1 MNNVIIKEGY
11 RIDSELFQFVES
23 EVLPG
28 LGIDSDRFWSGAT
41 RILSDFMPINEA
53 LLATRVRY
61 QAQIDAFHLAPENH
75 PLDPVRYQQFLRDI
89 GYLVPEPADFQIST
103 EHVDPEVAHV
113 AGPQL
118 VVPLMNARFALN
130 AANARWGSL
139 YDALYGS
146 DVIAASSERA
156 ATEAYDP
163 ERGRAVQAYGRRFL
177 DQAVPL
183 VQGSHADAVAYRVE
197 RQQLVVELSGD
208 ISTGLVAPEL
218 FVGFNGRAEQPN
230 LVLLR
235 HNGLHIEIQIDRDNL
250 IGQTDAAGVKDL
262 VLEAALTTIQD
273 CEDSIAAVDAADKC
287 LVYRNWLG
295 LMKGDLQATLSKGA
309 QTLVRTLNPDR
320 SYQTPDAGSLT
331 LPGRSL
337 LFIRQVGHLMST
349 DALLSPEG
357 EPVPEGILDA
367 LITCLIAVHDLHGP
381 SQQGNSRSGSIYIV
395 KPKMHG
401 PEEVQFSCDLFS
413 RIEDLLEL
421 PANTLKIGIMDEE
434 RRTSVNL
441 KACIRVAQQR
451 LVFINTG
458 FLDRT
463 GDEIHT
469 SMLAGPV
476 VRKELMKD
484 EQWIAAYEANN
495 VRVGLLAGLA
505 GKAQIGKG
513 MWAIPDAL
521 ASMMA
526 TKIGHPQAGASCA
539 WVPSP
544 TAATLHALHYHQ
556 VDVARVQAELLDQYR
571 SQDQQPP
578 QQGSAASLL
587 ASLLT
592 IPLLSDPAA
601 LSAAERQEE
610 LDNNIQGLL
619 GYVVRWVDQGIGC
632 SKVPD
637 IHDIGRMEDRA
648 TLRIASQHICNWL
661 HHGLLSAEQV
671 MLSLKR
677 MAAIVDAQNGHDGN
691 YQPMAPDFAASLAF
705 QAAVD
710 LIFQGQ
716 SQPSGYTEPLLHQRR
731 LQVKHKAV

>member
-1 MNNVIIKEGY
+1 MDTRVSKQGY
-11 RIDSELFQFVES
+11 RIDSELFQFVET

-28 LGIDSDRFWSGAT
+28 LALDSETFWSGAAG
-41 RILSDFMPINEA
+41 ILSDFMPQNEA
-53 LLATRVRY
+53 LLATRVKL
-61 QAQIDAFHLAPENH
+61 QAQIDAFHLAPANH
-75 PLDPVRYQQFLRDI
+75 PLDPLRYQQFLADI
-89 GYLVPEPADFQIST
+89 GYLVPEPADFQIT
-103 EHVDPEVAHV
+103 TKHVDPEVAQV

-146 DVIAASSERA
+146 DVITASTGAPSPGF
-156 ATEAYDP
+156 DP
-163 ERGRAVQAYGRRFL
+163 VRGRAVQAYGRDFL

-183 VQGSHADAVAYRVE
+183 VDGSHVDALAYRVE
-197 RQQLVVELSGD
+197 QRQLVVDL
-208 ISTGLVAPEL
+208 TGARTALLREPAH
-218 FVGFNGRAEQPN
+218 FVGFNGTPEQPS

-235 HNGLHIEIQIDRDNL
+235 QNGLHIEIQIDGQDP

-295 LMKGDLQATLSKGA
+295 LMKGDLQATLTKGA
-309 QTLVRTLNPDR
+309 QTITRALNPDR
-320 SYQTPDAGSLT
+320 TYQTPDSGSLT

-337 LFIRQVGHLMST
+337 LFIRQVGHLMSS
-349 DALLSPEG
+349 DAVITAQG

-367 LITCLIAVHDLHGP
+367 LITSLIALHDLHDLNGP
-381 SQQGNSRSGSIYIV
+381 SQKRNSRTGSIYIV

-401 PEEVQFSCDLFS
+401 PAEVQFTCDLFG
-413 RIEDLLEL
+413 RIEGLLGL
-421 PANTLKIGIMDEE
+421 PADTLKIGIMDEE

-441 KACIRVAQQR
+441 KACIRVARQR

-469 SMLAGPV
+469 SMLAGPM
-476 VRKELMKD
+476 VRKEQMKD
-484 EQWIAAYEANN
+484 EKWILAYEANN

-513 MWAIPDAL
+513 MWAIPDAM

-526 TKIGHPQAGASCA
+526 TKIAHPQAGASCA

-544 TAATLHALHYHQ
+544 TAATLHAMHYHQ
-556 VDVARVQAELLDQYR
+556 VDVVQVQAGLLNQYR
-571 SQDQQPP
+571 HHQEP
-578 QQGSAASLL
+578 QVSSTALL
-587 ASLLT
+587 ADLLT
-592 IPLLSDPAA
+592 LPLLPDPSRV
-601 LSAAERQEE
+601 SADERQAE

-671 MLSLKR
+671 MASLHR
-677 MAAIVDAQNGHDGN
+677 MAAIVDAQNGHDRQ
-691 YQPMAPDFAASLAF
+691 YQPMAPNFAGSLAF

-716 SQPSGYTEPLLHQRR
+716 IQPSGYTEPLLHQRR
-731 LQVKHKAV
+731 VEVKSQAV

>member
-1 MNNVIIKEGY
+1 MDTRVSKQGY
-11 RIDSELFQFVES
+11 RIDSELFQFVET

-28 LGIDSDRFWSGAT
+28 LALESEAFWSGAA
-41 RILSDFMPINEA
+41 RILSDFMPRNQA
-53 LLATRVRY
+53 LLATRVKL
-61 QAQIDAFHLAPENH
+61 QAQIDAFHLAPDNR
-75 PLDPVRYQQFLRDI
+75 PLDPVRYQQFLTDI
-89 GYLVPEPADFQIST
+89 GYLVPEPADFQITT
-103 EHVDPEVAHV
+103 EHVDPEVAQV

-146 DVIAASSERA
+146 DVIAAE
-156 ATEAYDP
+156 TEAAPIKGYDP
-163 ERGRAVQAYGRRFL
+163 VRGRAVQAYGRHFL

-183 VQGSHADAVAYRVE
+183 VQGSHADALAYRVE
-197 RQQLVVELSGD
+197 HRQLVVDLSGD
-208 ISTGLVAPEL
+208 RTESLQQPAQ
-218 FVGFNGRAEQPN
+218 FVGFNGSPERPS
-230 LVLLR
+230 LVLVR
-235 HNGLHIEIQIDRDNL
+235 QHGLHIEIHLDGQDP

-295 LMKGDLQATLSKGA
+295 LMKGDLQATLTKGA
-309 QTLVRTLNPDR
+309 QTVVRALNADR
-320 SYQTPDAGSLT
+320 TYQTPDSGSLT

-337 LFIRQVGHLMST
+337 LFIRQVGHLMSS
-349 DALLSPEG
+349 DAIITAEG
-357 EPVPEGILDA
+357 ESVPEGILDA
-367 LITCLIAVHDLHGP
+367 LITCLIALHDLHGP
-381 SQQGNSRSGSIYIV
+381 SQKLNSRAGSIYIV

-401 PEEVQFSCDLFS
+401 PDEIQFTCDLFG
-413 RIEDLLEL
+413 RIEGLLGL
-421 PANTLKIGIMDEE
+421 PADTLKIGIMDEE
-434 RRTSVNL
+434 RRTSINL
-441 KACIRVAQQR
+441 KACIRVARQR

-469 SMLAGPV
+469 SMLAGPM
-476 VRKELMKD
+476 VRKEQMKD
-484 EQWIAAYEANN
+484 EKWISAYETNN

-513 MWAIPDAL
+513 MWAIPDAM

-526 TKIGHPQAGASCA
+526 TKIAHPQAGASCA

-544 TAATLHALHYHQ
+544 TAAVLHAMHYHQ
-556 VDVARVQAELLDQYR
+556 VDVVQVQAGLLDQYQR
-571 SQDQQPP
+571 LEHEEQ
-578 QQGSAASLL
+578 ASTTALL
-587 ASLLT
+587 ADLLT
-592 IPLLSDPAA
+592 LPLLSDPDRV
-601 LSAAERQEE
+601 STDERQAE

-637 IHDIGRMEDRA
+637 IHDVGRMEDRA

-661 HHGLLSAEQV
+661 HHGLLSSEQI
-671 MLSLKR
+671 MASLQR
-677 MAAIVDAQNGHDGN
+677 MAAIVDEQNGHDRQ
-691 YQPMAPDFAASLAF
+691 YQPMAPDFGASLAF

-716 SQPSGYTEPLLHQRR
+716 NQPSGYTEPLLHQRR
-731 LQVKHKAV
+731 LEVKGKAV